1 MKNFMSSVKI
11 ENGPYRG
18 QTAQAI
24 VTDVSGNIRVVDTAL
39 LLPDMIEDIRNNI
52 LTQMQIQAERY
63 ANQWSKLGLDTVPEL
78 W

>member
-24 VTDVSGNIRVVDTAL
+24 VTDASGNIRVVDTAL
-39 LLPDMIEDIRNNI
+39 LLPDTIEDIRNNI

-63 ANQWSKLGLDTVPEL
+63 ANQWSKLGLDTVPKL

>member
-11 ENGPYRG
+11 ENGLYRG

-39 LLPDMIEDIRNNI
+39 LLPDMTEDIRNNI

-63 ANQWSKLGLDTVPEL
+63 ADRWSKLRLDTVPEL